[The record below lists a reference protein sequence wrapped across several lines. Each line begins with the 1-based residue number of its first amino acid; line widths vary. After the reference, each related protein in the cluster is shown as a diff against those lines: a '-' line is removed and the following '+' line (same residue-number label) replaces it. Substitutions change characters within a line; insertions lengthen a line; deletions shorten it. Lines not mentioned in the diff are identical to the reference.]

1 MTADAKKYMAASL
14 VRISVAVFEG
24 EPMDYQKYRHTSLFF
39 EFANRE
45 PSFLAHVVGPP
56 EEYEFQTR
64 DGYDPSQ
71 SQSIAKVVE
80 VGTSLVEVR
89 RAQMVE
95 ILRTIPVKIWD
106 LEFNCQMWVE
116 TALKRLSELRM
127 LSEDAYA
134 KGVDGMVDAIAEAAD
149 EED

>member
-1 MTADAKKYMAASL
+1 
-14 VRISVAVFEG
+14 
-24 EPMDYQKYRHTSLFF
+24 
-39 EFANRE
+39 
-45 PSFLAHVVGPP
+45 
-56 EEYEFQTR
+56 
-64 DGYDPSQ
+64 
-71 SQSIAKVVE
+71 
-80 VGTSLVEVR
+80 
-89 RAQMVE
+89 MVE
-95 ILRTIPVKIWD
+95 ILRTIPVKNWD